1 MSDQGI
7 WISGSNL
14 FRWCQGIK
22 QSSSNIS
29 GKSHFCSW
37 CAGKI
42 TCIIWIA
49 IICFEW
55 KSAIVREN
63 IKHFLLRVIK
73 NSYSSTGA
81 STITF
86 PSKRLVSIA
95 IVVCFY
101 CGAYSK
107 SSIRC
112 IRSIYYFRT
121 RHVCRI
127 CGATQNRIASSVVW
141 LAQLL
146 NVLITALRMVSAAPW
161 ATDNVLVQ
169 IIKPGCICAICDIE
183 IFLVYSIPSNS

>member
-1 MSDQGI
+1 MSDQGT
-7 WISGSNL
+7 WKSGSNFL
-14 FRWCQGIK
+14 RWCQGIK

-29 GKSHFCSW
+29 GKAHFCNW

-49 IICFEW
+49 IICFKW

-63 IKHFLLRVIK
+63 VKHFLLRVIK
-73 NSYSSTGA
+73 NSSSSTGA

-141 LAQLL
+141 LDQLL

-161 ATDNVLVQ
+161 TTDNVLVQ
-169 IIKPGCICAICDIE
+169 IIKPGCFCAISDIE